1 MCIAIANLKGN
12 PISKKW
18 FMNSW
23 ENNSHGGGLLYKEQG
38 VLKQHYELTDPEA
51 FYKVYRKKI
60 NKSNVLLHFRIAS
73 KGVKTVDN
81 CHPYMVSPELGFI
94 HNGTIYTGLEDYG
107 KEKSDTWAYNKQ
119 ILKHLP
125 PDFYMYPVLCNILES
140 KIGNSKLAFMDDEE
154 VITIIGD
161 SKGEAHY
168 DEKTGNWFSNKSY
181 QQVNDFEWKGDIKVK
196 KQNYNKWLPKPPTTA
211 LDRCPTYPYDTE
223 YFTWGEDLAKKCISP
238 GFENT
243 MLELA
248 EESRK
253 YSKFKDG
260 VVMMEQFIS
269 FRGRWNTIRRAMTRV
284 FEEFLYRAE
293 DRDLI
298 NCIRYYIHKNS
309 TAKILKAKENWKKQ
323 KETEIDF

>member
-1 MCIAIANLKGN
+1 M
-12 PISKKW
+12 
-18 FMNSW
+18 
-23 ENNSHGGGLLYKEQG
+23 
-38 VLKQHYELTDPEA
+38 TDPEA

-60 NKSNVLLHFRIAS
+60 NKSNVLIHFRIAS

-168 DEKTGNWFSNKSY
+168 TYARPF
-181 QQVNDFEWKGDIKVK
+181 
-196 KQNYNKWLPKPPTTA
+196 LHTPTMT
-211 LDRCPTYPYDTE
+211 LLILVHRLGCVYE
-223 YFTWGEDLAKKCISP
+223 
-238 GFENT
+238 
-243 MLELA
+243 
-248 EESRK
+248 
-253 YSKFKDG
+253 KDG
-260 VVMMEQFIS
+260 LLVTVK
-269 FRGRWNTIRRAMTRV
+269 T
-284 FEEFLYRAE
+284 
-293 DRDLI
+293 
-298 NCIRYYIHKNS
+298 
-309 TAKILKAKENWKKQ
+309 LKTTSQ
-323 KETEIDF
+323 